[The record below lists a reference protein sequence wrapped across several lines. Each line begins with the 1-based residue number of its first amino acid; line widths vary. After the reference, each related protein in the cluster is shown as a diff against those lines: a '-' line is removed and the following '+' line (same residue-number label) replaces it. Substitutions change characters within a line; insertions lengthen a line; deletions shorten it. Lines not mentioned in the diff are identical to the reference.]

1 MESTTNLFSGIQHLY
16 HGSKS
21 GIEGDIMPCSRD
33 KCDFGTGFY
42 MGTNKMQALT
52 LICNFEEPI
61 LYNVDLDTA
70 DLKVLSLGADVRW
83 AMFVAYNRGK
93 LESYKGTRQY
103 TELRNMRSGVDV
115 ITGPIADDRMF
126 VVLRQFFDGE
136 ITDKALIA
144 CLSLLNLG
152 DQWVAFTE
160 KACNNI
166 LVTAEQHLSQ
176 DYREQLKLESDTSRS
191 KASADAVAI
200 CKSHRRDGKFFD
212 EIVEEL
218 FS

>member
-1 MESTTNLFSGIQHLY
+1 MENATNLFGGIQHLY

-21 GIEGDIMPCSRD
+21 GIKGKIRPCSRD

-52 LICNFEEPI
+52 LICNFEEAT
-61 LYNVDLDTA
+61 LYSVDLDTTN
-70 DLKVLSLGADVRW
+70 LNVLSLGASVEW

-93 LESYKGTRQY
+93 LEKYKGTTQY
-103 TELRNMRSGVDV
+103 AILRDMRNYVDV
-115 ITGPIADDRMF
+115 ISGPIADDRMY
-126 VVLRQFFDGE
+126 VVLRRFFDGE
-136 ITDKALIA
+136 ITDKALVT

-152 DQWVAFTE
+152 NQWVAVTE
-160 KACNNI
+160 KACENI
-166 LVTAEQHLSQ
+166 FIASEQHLSKE
-176 DYREQLKLESDTSRS
+176 YREQLKLESADS
-191 KASADAVAI
+191 KGKAIEAADDI

-212 EIVEEL
+212 EIVEGL